1 MSIKEVLETEFSE
14 EFTQGMRDRMVVSYY
29 KYGPIIDAYP
39 NKVNAI
45 ESLKL
50 RLDKYAETGNT
61 EYLMDVG
68 NFAMIEFILPNHK
81 KAFYKATDSDKSPGR
96 VWNRGNVVSVKRNNN
111 KEA

>member
-68 NFAMIEFILPNHK
+68 NFAMIEFILPKHK
-81 KAFYKATDSDKSPGR
+81 KAFYK
-96 VWNRGNVVSVKRNNN
+96 N
-111 KEA
+111 KEYNKKNIISGSVWKGIRDIRRKNK